1 MDFSIEEGNGSGC
14 DPLGGEDGLHLPSH
28 AQVGGVRHTVRDNGG
43 LCTQVTRTSVK
54 ENEFGAK
61 PSHLAQL
68 PFGSVTLK
76 K

>member
-43 LCTQVTRTSVK
+43 LCTQFTRTSVK
-54 ENEFGAK
+54 ENKF
-61 PSHLAQL
+61 
-68 PFGSVTLK
+68 
-76 K
+76 